1 MKRGNSRPS
10 PQRAITRVR
19 AMPRH
24 ETLKRQEHTNSTA
37 DRTPFVIT
45 FNPALYKVS
54 SVLKKHL
61 NILQSSPNCK
71 DTFPEPP
78 VIAYRRHTSLR
89 DLLVHSTLHNN
100 TPHAQQPAGVYKCNH
115 PRCLTCS
122 FLQEGQT
129 NYIFT
134 ATNEQRKIID
144 HLSCKSKNLIYL
156 IQCNKCKCQYIGE
169 TDLENTADPP

>member
-115 PRCLTCS
+115 PRCLTCP

-144 HLSCKSKNLIYL
+144 QLSCKLRNLIYL
-156 IQCNKCKCQYIGE
+156 LQCNKLNVNASTSE
-169 TDLENTADPP
+169 RPNAN